1 MDYQSNSRKTHE
13 GKKKEVEK
21 KEDKPKEF
29 EKVIAGEVVL
39 RKKPLGERIKDTFLG
54 GDAQSVARYI
64 AGEVLLPALRNLL
77 VDATTK
83 GVERMV
89 YGETHPRRRQDYG
102 PRVSYNSP
110 VRRDYRSEPRYPY
123 SSTNLPDQPSYS
135 NRRSEGMDIVLQ
147 SREEA
152 ELVLERMNDIIESY
166 DIVSVADFKQIVG
179 LPTNYVDNKWI
190 WVTTRDTE
198 VRQVRDGFLLSL
210 PPAEPL

>member
-1 MDYQSNSRKTHE
+1 MDYQSNSKKSRE
-13 GKKKEVEK
+13 IKKKD
-21 KEDKPKEF
+21 DKPETF
-29 EKVIAGEVVL
+29 DKVITGEVVV
-39 RKKPLGERIKDTFLG
+39 RKKSLGERLKSTFLG

-89 YGETHPRRRQDYG
+89 YGETNPRRRQNYG

-110 VRRDYRSEPRYPY
+110 VNRGYRSELRYPY
-123 SSTNLPDQPSYS
+123 PQANLPDQPSHPIQS
-135 NRRSEGMDIVLQ
+135 GSGMDIVLQ

-152 ELVLERMNDIIESY
+152 ELVLERMNDIIETY

-179 LPTNYVDNKWI
+179 LPTNYIDNR
-190 WVTTRDTE
+190 WVWYNTRGSD
-198 VRQVRDGFLLSL
+198 VRQVRDGFLLNL
-210 PPAEPL
+210 PPSEPI